1 MKRNLEI
8 LFPFIKVVEIESG
21 GSLMSA
27 VQDLDFLPGFAL
39 EGFPNRD
46 STIYKDLYGL
56 NNVHTIL
63 RGTLRFKGFAN
74 TIRTLQYLRL
84 TDSNPHPSLHPNG
97 PDITWVC
104 VYVQSITIIMEKINL
119 KG

>member
-1 MKRNLEI
+1 MYIVHVQVLHYVLIN
-8 LFPFIKVVEIESG
+8 FIFLLKIVEIESG
-21 GSLMSA
+21 GDLMSA

-56 NNVHTIL
+56 NNVQTMQ
-63 RGTLRFKGFAN
+63 RGTLRYKGFCN
-74 TIRTLQYLRL
+74 TIRALQFLGL
-84 TDSNPHPSLHPNG
+84 TDLNSHPSLHPNG

-104 VYVQSITIIMEKINL
+104 KSDIYM
-119 KG
+119 